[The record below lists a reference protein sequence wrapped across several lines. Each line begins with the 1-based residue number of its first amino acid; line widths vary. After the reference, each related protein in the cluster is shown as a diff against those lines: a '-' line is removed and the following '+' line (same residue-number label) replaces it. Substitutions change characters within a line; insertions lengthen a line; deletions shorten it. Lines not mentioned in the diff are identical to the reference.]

1 MKEELELKD
10 FPIKYDK
17 GKFFTIKGEEL
28 KYSDNFIDKLLLC
41 ANYGKRA
48 LLRKKMQTFPDMS
61 LNDAEFLVSMS
72 LSKEGYILC
81 LPEETE
87 YQFTIKV
94 IDSKNIKVKPLS
106 KVLNFKKK

>member
-1 MKEELELKD
+1 MKEKLELKD

-17 GKFFTIKGEEL
+17 GKFFTIKNEEL
-28 KYSDNFIDKLLLC
+28 KYSDDFVKKLLLC

-48 LLRKKMQTFPDMS
+48 LLKKKMQTFPDMS

-72 LSKEGYILC
+72 LGKKGYILC

-94 IDSKNIKVKPLS
+94 IDSKDIKVKPLS
-106 KVLNFKKK
+106 RVLNFKKK